1 MIPEPSQIV
10 PIGGA
15 RRMIARKMM
24 ESLASTAQLSFTTRV
39 DVTALVAARAAWKQ
53 AGVAAGYEDLILVAL
68 RDTLLEFPRFNAT
81 ATADSLNLYDQICVS
96 VAIALDDG
104 LVAPAL
110 PDLRGMALPD
120 IVAARRGLADRARA
134 GKLTVAEMRFGTFTI
149 SNIGTT
155 RVDHFT
161 PILNGGQVGIVGI
174 GRIAPVLFIQEDG
187 QVASRPELS
196 LSLTTDHRVIDGAPS
211 GAFLSALCERIEG
224 AA

>member
-1 MIPEPSQIV
+1 MIPEPSHV
-10 PIGGA
+10 APIGGA

-39 DVTALVAARAAWKQ
+39 DATALVAARAAWKA
-53 AGVAAGYEDLILVAL
+53 AGVAAGYEDLILIAL
-68 RDTLLEFPRFNAT
+68 RDTLLEFPRFNAI
-81 ATADSLNLYDQICVS
+81 ATADALKIYDEICVS
-96 VAIALDDG
+96 VAIALDDS

-120 IVAARRGLADRARA
+120 VVAARRALVDRARS
-134 GKLTVAEMRFGTFTI
+134 GKLTVTEMSFGTFTI

-161 PILNGGQVGIVGI
+161 PILNGGQVGILGI
-174 GRIAPVLFIQEDG
+174 GRIAPMLFLRDDG
-187 QVASRPELS
+187 QVASRLEIS
-196 LSLTTDHRVIDGAPS
+196 LSLTTDHLVIDGAPS
-211 GAFLSALCERIEG
+211 GAFLSALAARIEG